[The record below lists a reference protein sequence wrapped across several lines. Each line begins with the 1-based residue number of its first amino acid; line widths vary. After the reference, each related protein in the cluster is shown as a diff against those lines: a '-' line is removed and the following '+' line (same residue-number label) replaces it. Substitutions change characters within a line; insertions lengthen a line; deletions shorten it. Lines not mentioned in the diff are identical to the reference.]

1 MQRVEK
7 GQLSP
12 AFLRTRA
19 TFCTC
24 LLKDEELRESLYPSS
39 PTPMGSLASNSGDV
53 ALRPWFPLPAPS
65 SLGATHPY
73 EPLVVLF
80 CIAALQTQLLSPLS
94 RPQRVL
100 SGKLVPSQC
109 AETIIASKG
118 NFAEAMILP
127 STPGQVIGGLEPE
140 SAAGGYSPFSLS
152 ILDVTDSDTERAR
165 I

>member
-1 MQRVEK
+1 MDATGRKRSTFACIFEN
-7 GQLSP
+7 
-12 AFLRTRA
+12 ACNFLYMPFERRGTPR
-19 TFCTC
+19 
-24 LLKDEELRESLYPSS
+24 KPVSLI
-39 PTPMGSLASNSGDV
+39 SNSDGF
-53 ALRPWFPLPAPS
+53 AGIEFGRCGSPPLVSAS
-65 SLGATHPY
+65 STLIAGSNHPY

-127 STPGQVIGGLEPE
+127 STPGQVMGGLEPGPPR
-140 SAAGGYSPFSLS
+140 GGTALS
-152 ILDVTDSDTERAR
+152 HFQY
-165 I
+165 